1 MGKTFK
7 DSKFLKQDRNDFGTG
22 AKGGKNFRKN
32 AEKKSLR
39 NNFSS
44 FINLDDEN

>member
-22 AKGGKNFRKN
+22 TKGGKNFRKN
-32 AEKKSLR
+32 AAKKNFR
-39 NNFSS
+39 NSFSS
-44 FINLDDEN
+44 FIDLEDEN